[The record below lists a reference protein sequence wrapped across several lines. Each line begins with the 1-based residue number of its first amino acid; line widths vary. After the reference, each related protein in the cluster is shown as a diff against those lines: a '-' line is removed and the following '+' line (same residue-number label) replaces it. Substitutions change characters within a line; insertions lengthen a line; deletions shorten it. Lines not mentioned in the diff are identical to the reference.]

1 MAIHPNKYIYINR
14 RERGRELRADSGLY
28 CGESIKE
35 GGMID
40 NRVQLMG
47 CKRGRPRPSAS
58 LLTAILRGCYIYL
71 IRGRAEV
78 GSRRL
83 LHELLFLLADQMGYP
98 LLSPIGERYGP
109 IVAERKWAVFTP
121 VGVNTIHTSHSSFQR
136 SGIKGRGPSSSE
148 DDSYGLLVQTGRTTF
163 VETESIDGIIF
174 RDPRRISSDST
185 NPSLLLI
192 I

>member
-1 MAIHPNKYIYINR
+1 
-14 RERGRELRADSGLY
+14 
-28 CGESIKE
+28 
-35 GGMID
+35 MID

-136 SGIKGRGPSSSE
+136 SGIKGRGDHPHPRMIRTDYQYKLGGRRSWKRNQLTELFSGTL
-148 DDSYGLLVQTGRTTF
+148 DGFPRIQRTLLSCLLYNRGVLSLEYFLREF
-163 VETESIDGIIF
+163 F
-174 RDPRRISSDST
+174 LLFWKNRRS
-185 NPSLLLI
+185 
-192 I
+192 

>member
-47 CKRGRPRPSAS
+47 CKRGRPRPSDS

-136 SGIKGRGPSSSE
+136 SGIKGRGDHPHPRMI
-148 DDSYGLLVQTGRTTF
+148 RT
-163 VETESIDGIIF
+163 DY
-174 RDPRRISSDST
+174 
-185 NPSLLLI
+185 
-192 I
+192 